1 MSSPPQPP
9 SFYTTCESCKGKFPF
24 ILRNNMCKNC
34 IDELIQYLDEEDD
47 INPCIAECG
56 GTVIGHE
63 LFCEECKTNRANVKE
78 DQDIR
83 HPKKPD

>member
-1 MSSPPQPP
+1 MSLPPP
-9 SFYTTCESCKGKFPF
+9 SFYNSCQACKGKFPF
-24 ILRNNMCKNC
+24 ILRNGLCTTC
-34 IDELIQYLDEEDD
+34 TDELMQYLEEEDD

-56 GTVIGHE
+56 NTVTGHE